1 MLQDYSCA
9 GLELKFIL
17 LPLYIYLNIFVNK
30 TLIDLKYLEHG
41 LAAGERTR
49 TKSKYVSLALGPHG
63 TAGWGEVKEGQS
75 KAL

>member
-1 MLQDYSCA
+1 MD
-9 GLELKFIL
+9 GLGRARVGPESGWGATFQ
-17 LPLYIYLNIFVNK
+17 
-30 TLIDLKYLEHG
+30 DLKYLEHG